1 MKYIV
6 CVVLLCCIGCS
17 SHSTEVKPSPLSA
30 QKQKQLQC
38 ALLGSWKLTRMDTA
52 RTDDRMFVQKWTF
65 LPNGNGHYEQ
75 QKGTD
80 PTLSQ
85 AVVEAKHKM
94 KWILEG
100 RNLRLSRDDGTP
112 DVFYRADQWTEKSMS
127 WFNYALSNQYYL
139 VRTAD
144 GDASSCLEEARP
156 SAGDQTPS
164 TDTTSPT
171 KTPTKTTETTPPA
184 P

>member
-6 CVVLLCCIGCS
+6 CLMLLCSLGCS
-17 SHSTEVKPSPLSA
+17 SHATEVKPSPLSA

-38 ALLGSWKLTRMDTA
+38 ALLGSWKLIRMDTA

-80 PTLSQ
+80 PTLSA

-94 KWILEG
+94 QWVLEG

-112 DVFYRADQWTEKSMS
+112 DVFYRVDSWSDKSMS
-127 WFNYALSNQYYL
+127 WFNYALSNQYEL
-139 VRTAD
+139 LRTAD

-156 SAGDQTPS
+156 VAGDQVPS
-164 TDTTSPT
+164 TKPTTT
-171 KTPTKTTETTPPA
+171 EPTKTTAPTPQ
-184 P
+184 